1 MQTIGERLE
10 EARKR
15 KGISVREA
23 AEITKIRGD
32 YLQKFEANAFDL
44 DLPPLYI
51 RGFLRAYSRYLELD
65 PERIVND
72 FNTLLASEG
81 KQGRRE
87 NREVFGR
94 VDFGEAARSTPEP
107 NEAVP
112 AGRSAQDQAL
122 LLKFGLLGGGALV
135 VIIAVILL
143 IKVLFSGAPAKPAA
157 PQPAP
162 AAAQQAQTADSR
174 ENTLTLIARG
184 PVRVKVV
191 RVSDGQILAPG
202 LTPMTPG
209 ETKIIRYSS
218 NLKVT
223 VDDPSKLSIEI
234 NGQRTEMPIREYG
247 AFTITVEP

>member
-32 YLQKFEANAFDL
+32 YLQKFEANAFDI

-51 RGFLRAYSRYLELD
+51 RGFLRAYARYLELD

-72 FNTLLASEG
+72 FNAAPAGEG
-81 KQGRRE
+81 KSGRRE
-87 NREVFGR
+87 TREVFGR
-94 VDFGEAARSTPEP
+94 VDFGDTTRSPEAGETA
-107 NEAVP
+107 P

-135 VIIAVILL
+135 AVIAIILL
-143 IKVLFSGAPAKPAA
+143 VKVLFSGNTAKPAITP
-157 PQPAP
+157 PQAV
-162 AAAQQAQTADSR
+162 AQTAPDSR
-174 ENTLTLIARG
+174 ENSLTLIARG
-184 PVRVKVV
+184 AVRVKVV
-191 RVSDGQILAPG
+191 RLSDNQVLFPG
-202 LTPMTPG
+202 LVPMTPG
-209 ETKIIRYSS
+209 ETKLIRYIS

-223 VDDPSKLSIEI
+223 VDDAAKLSIEI
-234 NGQRTEMPIREYG
+234 NGKQQDLPIRGYG
-247 AFTITVEP
+247 TFTITTD

>member
-32 YLQKFEANAFDL
+32 YLQKFEANAFDI

-51 RGFLRAYSRYLELD
+51 RGFLRAYARYLELD

-72 FNTLLASEG
+72 FNAAPAGEG
-81 KQGRRE
+81 KSGRRE

-94 VDFGEAARSTPEP
+94 VDFGDTTRNTEAGETA
-107 NEAVP
+107 P

-135 VIIAVILL
+135 VVVAIILVVKVI
-143 IKVLFSGAPAKPAA
+143 FSGSAAKPATA
-157 PQPAP
+157 PQSQV
-162 AAAQQAQTADSR
+162 AAQAAQPAADSR
-174 ENTLTLIARG
+174 ENSLTLIARG

-191 RVSDGQILAPG
+191 RLSDNQVLFPG
-202 LTPMTPG
+202 LVPMTPG
-209 ETKIIRYSS
+209 ETKLIRYSS

-234 NGQRTEMPIREYG
+234 NGQRKEVPIKEYG
-247 AFTITVEP
+247 YFTITTD

>member
-15 KGISVREA
+15 KGVSVREA

-32 YLQKFEANAFDL
+32 YLQKFEANAFDI

-51 RGFLRAYSRYLELD
+51 RGFLRAYARYLELD

-72 FNTLLASEG
+72 YNAAPAGEG
-81 KQGRRE
+81 KSGRRE

-94 VDFGEAARSTPEP
+94 VDFGDAARSPEAG
-107 NEAVP
+107 EAAP

-135 VIIAVILL
+135 AVIAIILL
-143 IKVLFSGAPAKPAA
+143 VKVLFSSGTPAKPAVA
-157 PQPAP
+157 QPQAVAQPA
-162 AAAQQAQTADSR
+162 QTAADSR
-174 ENTLTLIARG
+174 ENSLTLIARG

-191 RVSDGQILAPG
+191 RLSDNQVLFPG
-202 LTPMTPG
+202 LVPMTPG
-209 ETKIIRYSS
+209 ETKLIRYSS

-234 NGQRTEMPIREYG
+234 NGQRKEVPIKEYG
-247 AFTITVEP
+247 YFTITTD